1 MNKIKAVL
9 KLTRIEHS
17 IMLVIAVMAGEVIAL
32 GANGIVP
39 SALVIAL
46 SIITPVFVSMGSFA
60 INDYYDVKADRAN
73 KRMDRPLVNG
83 SLTRKGALRI
93 ALISFAIGV
102 LASLFIN
109 AYAFVIALVFAVL
122 AILYSYKLK
131 DKLLIGNIYIAFSMV
146 IPFIYGNYVVSTMLR
161 ANIVLISIIIFLAG
175 AAREIHGMIR
185 DYKGDATARKSEN
198 LLYHVGQNRSAQ
210 LAAVLYI
217 EAIMVSIY
225 MFFFTPPF
233 AFNLVY
239 IVPIIITDIAL
250 AYIAYGYIVD
260 KKSRGFYSLS
270 RNLSLAVM
278 ALSLLA
284 FLAAA
289 LVYIRI

>member
-1 MNKIKAVL
+1 MNKMKAVL

-17 IMLVIAVMAGEVIAL
+17 IMLVIAVIAGEVIAL

>member
-17 IMLVIAVMAGEVIAL
+17 LMLVIAVIAGEVIAL
-32 GANGIVP
+32 GVNGIVP
-39 SALVIAL
+39 SALVLAL
-46 SIITPVFVSMGSFA
+46 SIITPIFVSMGSFA

-83 SLTRKGALRI
+83 SLTRKGALQI

-109 AYAFVIALVFAVL
+109 AYAFVIALVFAIL

-131 DKLLIGNIYIAFSMV
+131 DKLLVGNVYIAFSMV

-185 DYKGDATARKSEN
+185 DYKGDAAARKSEN

-239 IVPIIITDIAL
+239 IAPIIITDIAL

>member
-1 MNKIKAVL
+1 MNKMKAVL

-17 IMLVIAVMAGEVIAL
+17 IMLVIAVIAGEVIAL

-73 KRMDRPLVNG
+73 KRMDRPLVN
-83 SLTRKGALRI
+83 TRKGALQI

>member
-1 MNKIKAVL
+1 MNKMKAVL

-17 IMLVIAVMAGEVIAL
+17 IMLVIAVIAGEVIAL

-83 SLTRKGALRI
+83 SLTRKGALQI

>member
-1 MNKIKAVL
+1 MNKMKAVL

-17 IMLVIAVMAGEVIAL
+17 IMLVIAVIAGEVIAL

-83 SLTRKGALRI
+83 SLTRKGALQI

-131 DKLLIGNIYIAFSMV
+131 DKLLVGNVYIAFSMV